1 MIFVFISC
9 TIDFDIDKIL
19 LIFNFS
25 SYGHLK
31 NAKIP
36 KAIAHGFFSKK
47 WLQNHYKFLLH
58 FLIHI
63 DVLILCSKFEPI
75 PTSIFQVTAIL
86 KQHPISD
93 YCNPP
98 GSEQKLSTCTGTLYM
113 MLIHGHNVT

>member
-1 MIFVFISC
+1 MV
-9 TIDFDIDKIL
+9 
-19 LIFNFS
+19 
-25 SYGHLK
+25 
-31 NAKIP
+31 
-36 KAIAHGFFSKK
+36 FSKK
-47 WLQNHYKFLLH
+47 WLRNHSKFLLH

-63 DVLILCSKFEPI
+63 FVLILCSKFEPI

-113 MLIHGHNVT
+113 MLIHGHNVNMITTCPTHYVLIQFIIIVDIKHD